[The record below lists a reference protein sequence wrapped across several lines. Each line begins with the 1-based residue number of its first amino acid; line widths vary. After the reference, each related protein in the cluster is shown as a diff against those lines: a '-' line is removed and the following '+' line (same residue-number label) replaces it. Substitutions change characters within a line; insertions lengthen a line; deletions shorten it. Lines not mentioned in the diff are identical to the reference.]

1 MKFILNIMTKNIK
14 FHICNPGMNC
24 MGKGTEMTI
33 FACVGGGESKM
44 PENVLTMKG
53 VLQL

>member
-1 MKFILNIMTKNIK
+1 
-14 FHICNPGMNC
+14 MNC

-33 FACVGGGESKM
+33 FAYMGGGESKM

>member
-14 FHICNPGMNC
+14 FHICNQRSYC
-24 MGKGTEMTI
+24 KGKGTEMTI
-33 FACVGGGESKM
+33 FAYMGGGESKM